1 MDLPPEVSGLLGH
14 LQDRLDAR
22 GDLVGLYVYGSLT
35 VGDFSPACSDIDVL
49 VLLRHDPGPAAT
61 RELTE
66 LHSALLATHGTGG
79 LDAYG
84 RSGGVAGQLHCL
96 YAGADNADDADRLR
110 AYWFGDRM
118 TQWQVKVLT
127 RAELVAAG
135 IALYGPWPPPMTP
148 VSVAQI
154 QATVRAEI
162 DGYWRR
168 MARKHTIWRHD
179 EWVDHGLVVLPRAEA
194 VLTSGELITKSESIR
209 RLPDFGVPAALA
221 AEIRQRRDGQ
231 PAAGTTASRLDR
243 ARVVRQIMNA
253 GVSRLS
259 QL

>member
-1 MDLPPEVSGLLGH
+1 MDLPPEVSGLLG
-14 LQDRLDAR
+14 LLTNRLAAR

-35 VGDFSPACSDIDVL
+35 AGDFSSACSDIDVL
-49 VLLRHDPGPAAT
+49 VLLRQDPDAAAT
-61 RELTE
+61 RQLTE
-66 LHSALLATHGTGG
+66 LHLALLASGG
-79 LDAYG
+79 SPGPEAYG

-96 YAGADNADDADRLR
+96 YAGADTADDAERLR
-110 AYWFGDRM
+110 TYWFGDRM

-127 RAELVAAG
+127 RAELVTAG
-135 IALYGPWPPPMTP
+135 TALYGPWPPPVTP
-148 VSVAQI
+148 VPVTQI
-154 QATVRAEI
+154 QAAVRAEI

-168 MARKHTIWRHD
+168 MARKHTIWRQD

-194 VLTSGELITKSESIR
+194 VLTSGELITKSEAIR

-221 AEIRQRRDGQ
+221 TEIRQRRDGL
-231 PAAGTTASRLDR
+231 PVAGTTASRLDR
-243 ARVVRQIMNA
+243 ARVVRRIMNA